1 VIVQVQRIEDQVQRN
16 SSEQVQSRCRGSAE
30 VIVQMQSAEQ
40 VQSRCRAGAEIVQR
54 WYRDGAEMVQTWC
67 RAEAEVQVQRCKVV
81 LISRGAEVQSC

>member
-1 VIVQVQRIEDQVQRN
+1 MQRGRGSERQRN

-30 VIVQMQSAEQ
+30 VIVQ

-54 WYRDGAEMVQTWC
+54 WYRDGADMVQTWC